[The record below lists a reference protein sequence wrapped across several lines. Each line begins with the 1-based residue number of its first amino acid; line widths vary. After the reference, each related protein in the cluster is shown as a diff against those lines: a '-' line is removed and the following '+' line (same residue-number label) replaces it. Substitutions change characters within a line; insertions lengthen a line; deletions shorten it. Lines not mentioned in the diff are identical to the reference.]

1 VQYAGV
7 TPSFVVCSTLATSH
21 CRDSSSPLLLSTTAK
36 SRLKLET
43 GHHPPAP
50 MPTPIIM
57 HGAAGRM
64 GRQILA
70 LAAADPA
77 AFTIVAGVDQQGGGT
92 VRSLG
97 IDSDAPVLPSL
108 PVAPGAVVIDF
119 SHHSA
124 FPAVVAHCAQHRM
137 GLASGTTG
145 IAPANLE
152 QAFGSAQAST
162 AVLHA
167 MNMSVGV
174 NVVFQMAAKL
184 AVALGGDYDIE
195 VVEAHHHHK
204 KDAPSGTAYGITDA
218 ICAATG
224 RTRSDLVHGR
234 EGDVGARRKGEIG
247 VHALRMGDVVGDHT
261 AYFVGNGERIMLG
274 HLAHSREIFARGA
287 LRAAAFLAAAKPGR
301 YSMAQ
306 VLGL

>member
-1 VQYAGV
+1 M
-7 TPSFVVCSTLATSH
+7 TTS
-21 CRDSSSPLLLSTTAK
+21 L
-36 SRLKLET
+36 
-43 GHHPPAP
+43 
-50 MPTPIIM
+50 IM

-64 GRQILA
+64 GQKILS

-77 AFTIVAGVDQQGGGT
+77 FTVIAGVGRQAGSL
-92 VRSLG
+92 RSFG
-97 IDSDAPVLPSL
+97 IASDAPLLAAL
-108 PVAPGAVVIDF
+108 PVQPGAVVIDF

-124 FPAVVAHCAQHRM
+124 FPAVVAHCAAHGM
-137 GLASGTTG
+137 AVVSGTTG
-145 IAPANLE
+145 ISPAVLEQTFAPAME
-152 QAFGSAQAST
+152 RI

-167 MNMSVGV
+167 MNTSVGV

-204 KDAPSGTAYGITDA
+204 KDAPSGTAFGITDA

-261 AYFVGNGERIMLG
+261 VYYVGNGERIMLG
-274 HLAHSREIFARGA
+274 HVAHSRDIFARGA
-287 LRAAAFLAAAKPGR
+287 LRAAAYLASQRPGR
-301 YSMAQ
+301 YTMAQ

>member
-1 VQYAGV
+1 
-7 TPSFVVCSTLATSH
+7 
-21 CRDSSSPLLLSTTAK
+21 
-36 SRLKLET
+36 
-43 GHHPPAP
+43 
-50 MPTPIIM
+50 MPTTLVM

-77 AFTIVAGVDQQGGGT
+77 FVIAAGVDQKPG
-92 VRSLG
+92 SLRDLN
-97 IDSDAPVLPSL
+97 IDSDAPIVAEL
-108 PVAPGAVVIDF
+108 PVIPGAVVIDF
-119 SHHSA
+119 THHTA
-124 FPAVVAHCAQHRM
+124 FPGVAAHCAAHGM

-145 IAPANLE
+145 IAPEVLERVFAN
-152 QAFGSAQAST
+152 AAAK
-162 AVLHA
+162 APVLHA

-261 AYFVGNGERIMLG
+261 VYYVGNGERIQLG
-274 HLAHSREIFARGA
+274 HVAHSREIFARGA
-287 LRAAAFLAAAKPGR
+287 LRAAAFLAGRAPGR
-301 YSMAQ
+301 YTMAQ

>member
-1 VQYAGV
+1 M
-7 TPSFVVCSTLATSH
+7 PI
-21 CRDSSSPLLLSTTAK
+21 PL
-36 SRLKLET
+36 
-43 GHHPPAP
+43 
-50 MPTPIIM
+50 IM

-64 GRQILA
+64 GQKILT
-70 LAAADPA
+70 LAAEDPA
-77 AFTIVAGVDQQGGGT
+77 SFTIVAAVDRQAGRLRDLGVP
-92 VRSLG
+92 
-97 IDSDAPVLPSL
+97 SDAPLLAQLPS
-108 PVAPGAVVIDF
+108 VRGAVVIDF
-119 SHHSA
+119 SHHTA
-124 FPAVVAHCAQHRM
+124 FPAVVAHCAAHGM
-137 GLASGTTG
+137 ALVSGTTG
-145 IAPANLE
+145 IAPDELTRALGAAGK
-152 QAFGSAQAST
+152 QVP
-162 AVLHA
+162 VLHA

-234 EGDVGARRKGEIG
+234 EGDVGARVKGEIG

-261 AYFVGNGERIMLG
+261 VYYVGNGERIMLG
-274 HLAHSREIFARGA
+274 HLAHSRDIFARGA
-287 LRAAAFLAAAKPGR
+287 LRAATYLGNALARQQSGCFT
-301 YSMAQ
+301 MAQ

>member
-1 VQYAGV
+1 M
-7 TPSFVVCSTLATSH
+7 TTS
-21 CRDSSSPLLLSTTAK
+21 L
-36 SRLKLET
+36 
-43 GHHPPAP
+43 
-50 MPTPIIM
+50 IM

-64 GRQILA
+64 GQRILA
-70 LAAADPA
+70 LAAEDS
-77 AFTIVAGVDQQGGGT
+77 AFTIIAGVDRQAGSLRG
-92 VRSLG
+92 LG
-97 IDSDAPVLPSL
+97 IASDAPMLAALPIQ
-108 PVAPGAVVIDF
+108 PGAVVIDF
-119 SHHSA
+119 SHHTAFSA
-124 FPAVVAHCAQHRM
+124 VAAHCTAHGM
-137 GLASGTTG
+137 ALISGTTG
-145 IAPANLE
+145 IAPVALE
-152 QAFGSAQAST
+152 QALAPAAEKI

-261 AYFVGNGERIMLG
+261 VYYVGNGERIMLG
-274 HLAHSREIFARGA
+274 HLAHSRDIFARGA
-287 LRAAAFLAAAKPGR
+287 LRAAAYMAQQRPGR